1 MTATENG
8 TIDYTTELLRKSI
21 HLCSLSISI
30 VYYFVTRESAL
41 MILIP
46 LAIFSL
52 SIDLVRYYSA
62 PVSKLFYSLFGFM
75 LREHE
80 VNNKKK
86 TLTGA
91 TYVLL
96 GAALVVLI
104 FPKVFVIPAIAV
116 LIFGDIAAA
125 LLGRK
130 FGKHKF
136 LAKSLEG
143 TLAFFVVGSL
153 VILVSPK
160 IAGLPE
166 EYIIGFVSVGVGAIV
181 ENISYGL
188 ADDNLTIP
196 ITVCLAMWAL
206 YSIFLPE
213 LGVTL
218 PNVPV

>member
-8 TIDYTTELLRKSI
+8 TIDYKFELLRKSI

-30 VYYFVTRESAL
+30 VYYFVTREFAL
-41 MILIP
+41 MILVP
-46 LAIFSL
+46 LALLSL
-52 SIDLVRYYSA
+52 IIDLVRYYSA
-62 PVSKLFYSLFGFM
+62 PVSKLFYALFGFM

-80 VNNKKK
+80 VNKKKK

-96 GAALVVLI
+96 AAAFVVAV
-104 FPKVFVIPAIAV
+104 FPKVFVIPAVAV
-116 LIFGDIAAA
+116 LILGDIAAA
-125 LLGRK
+125 LIGRK
-130 FGKHKF
+130 FGRHKF

-143 TLAFFVVGSL
+143 TLAFFVVGCL
-153 VILVSPK
+153 VILVTPK
-160 IAGLPE
+160 IQNLPA
-166 EYIIGFVSVGVGAIV
+166 EYLIGIIAVAVGAIA
-181 ENISYGL
+181 ENVSYGW

-196 ITVCLAMWAL
+196 ISICLVMWAL

-213 LGVTL
+213 IGLVL

>member
-1 MTATENG
+1 
-8 TIDYTTELLRKSI
+8 
-21 HLCSLSISI
+21 
-30 VYYFVTRESAL
+30 
-41 MILIP
+41 
-46 LAIFSL
+46 
-52 SIDLVRYYSA
+52 
-62 PVSKLFYSLFGFM
+62 M

-80 VNNKKK
+80 VNKKKK

-96 GAALVVLI
+96 AAALVVAV

-116 LIFGDIAAA
+116 LILGDIAAA

-143 TLAFFVVGSL
+143 TLSFFVVGSL
-153 VILVSPK
+153 VILVTPK
-160 IAGLPE
+160 IQGLPA
-166 EYIIGFVSVGVGAIV
+166 EYIIGFIAVAAAAIA
-181 ENISYGL
+181 ENISYGW

-196 ITVCLAMWAL
+196 ITVCLVMWAL

-213 LGVTL
+213 LGFAL